1 MKKYLLTL
9 LATGMLAATLA
20 PTAAVAET
28 THTVV
33 VKDTA
38 FTPDYLQ
45 IDVGDTVAWD
55 VQEEGHTITSEDGLF
70 DFDVLRGED
79 ASFRFSEAGS
89 FKYKCTR
96 HASMK
101 GTVRVGPVPEP
112 CLDCPSEIRS
122 VPSTEFPTLEGAL
135 ETAPPESLIALQ
147 AGSYAVNETLE
158 LNTAG
163 VVIRG
168 VDAEGNPAD
177 PSTVE
182 LVGKNGAETG
192 VLITA
197 MSDQFHPAGLQNLTV
212 RGFLD
217 SGVLVDGA
225 KNFKL
230 THLLATRNVE
240 YGIKTTGATGG
251 SITDSAVS
259 GHRRAGISIEECEN
273 CDVSVR
279 RVIATKNMVGL
290 QAENAGSLVVRD
302 STFSTNASGIVLR
315 STATEEPRVQFGSH
329 IYGNTVTDNNAES
342 GAPVPS
348 VFSTTEAMELPIGA
362 GIWIQ
367 GGWQDK
373 IEGNVV
379 SGNHYGIVI
388 TGSTVPSVGNSVTG
402 NNTSGNS
409 TDLAWDG
416 LGTGVCFG
424 VNSYATSTPADI
436 DVFYACN
443 RTVQAGVPQPQ
454 IDADLAAYAVRN
466 YYCNEI
472 KKELCI

>member
-1 MKKYLLTL
+1 MKKRI
-9 LATGMLAATLA
+9 LALITTGIVAATFA
-20 PTAAVAET
+20 PTPAIAAI
-28 THTVV
+28 HTVV

-70 DFDVLRGED
+70 DFDVQNGDD
-79 ASFRFSEAGS
+79 ASFLFPDAGS
-89 FKYKCTR
+89 FGYKCKIHTT
-96 HASMK
+96 MK
-101 GTVRVGPVPEP
+101 GTIRVGPVPEP
-112 CLDCPSEIRS
+112 CLECPSEIRN
-122 VPSTEFPTLEGAL
+122 VPSAEFPTLQGAL

-147 AGSYAVNETLE
+147 AGSYAVTKTLE
-158 LNTAG
+158 LKTAG

-177 PSTVE
+177 PATVE
-182 LVGKNGAETG
+182 LVGKSGTRTG
-192 VLITA
+192 LRISAV
-197 MSDQFHPAGLQNLTV
+197 SDAFHRAGLENLTV

-225 KNFKL
+225 HNFKVK
-230 THLLATRNVE
+230 HVMATRNVE
-240 YGIKTTGATGG
+240 YGIKTAGATGG

-259 GHRRAGISIEECEN
+259 GHRRAGISIEDCEN
-273 CDVSVR
+273 CDISVR
-279 RVIATKNMVGL
+279 RVTATNNMVGL
-290 QAENAGSLVVRD
+290 QGENAGSLVIRD
-302 STFSTNASGIVLR
+302 STFSDNASGMVLR
-315 STATEEPRVQFGSH
+315 SVATEEPRVQFGSH
-329 IYGNTVTDNNAES
+329 VFGNTVTDNNAES

-348 VFSTTEAMELPIGA
+348 VFSTTEAMELPVGA

-367 GGWQDK
+367 GGWHDK
-373 IEGNVV
+373 IEQNVV
-379 SGNHYGIVI
+379 TGNHYGIVV
-388 TGSTVPSVGNSVTG
+388 TGSTTPSIGNSVTG
-402 NNTSGNS
+402 NSTSGNS

-424 VNSYATSTPADI
+424 LNSYATSTPADI

-443 RTVQAGVPQPQ
+443 RAVQAGVPQPQ
-454 IDADLAAYAVRN
+454 VDAELAAYAVRN